1 MIKFLSYLVE
11 PGEARDHSYKKAKEG
26 EPWPCIQPSIK
37 IYPTKNPYS
46 NGKADLD
53 TDTAVGDYFPENGF
67 FFKGVAHK
75 TGYVGYVVQD

>member
-1 MIKFLSYLVE
+1 
-11 PGEARDHSYKKAKEG
+11 
-26 EPWPCIQPSIK
+26 
-37 IYPTKNPYS
+37 
-46 NGKADLD
+46 LD